1 MNNKKLNLKNDI
13 IFKAFFGKKGNEEFL
28 IDFLEALLK
37 IKITKI
43 EIQEDVNLEQLSV
56 EEKGGRLDIQA
67 ILNDGVIANIEM
79 QVRNNHNMEVRTTF
93 YASKIMSRETS
104 RGEDYRS
111 IKKIILINILGYNMF
126 KKYDE
131 YIHKTAIVLDGHRDE
146 IVIDN
151 IEWWFI
157 ELPKFRKMHKNID
170 NKIEQWLLF
179 IDDEEKE
186 LVKMAEEKNQTLQK
200 AREKMNYLTGDA
212 AVRRLAELREIWE
225 LDYNSDINYA
235 REKGEKSGLKRGR
248 KEGRA
253 EGRAEGKKEEKKEIE
268 KKLLKLQMPIEQI
281 SEITSL
287 TGDEIKNI
295 DID

>member
-235 REKGEKSGLKRGR
+235 REKGEKSGLKKGR
-248 KEGRA
+248 KEG
-253 EGRAEGKKEEKKEIE
+253 EQKKSIEIA

-287 TGDEIKNI
+287 TEEEINNI
-295 DID
+295 KK

>member
-13 IFKAFFGKKGNEEFL
+13 VFKAFFSKKGNEEFL

-131 YIHKTAIVLDGHRDE
+131 YIHKTAIVLDGHREE

-157 ELPKFRKMHKNID
+157 ELPKFRKMHKNI
-170 NKIEQWLLF
+170 NSKIDQWLLF

-253 EGRAEGKKEEKKEIE
+253 EGRAEGKKEEKKEIA

>member
-131 YIHKTAIVLDGHRDE
+131 YIHKTAIVLDGHREE

-170 NKIEQWLLF
+170 NKIDQWLLF

-248 KEGRA
+248 KEG
-253 EGRAEGKKEEKKEIE
+253 EQKKSIEIA

-281 SEITSL
+281 SELTSL
-287 TGDEIKNI
+287 TEEEINNI
-295 DID
+295 KK

>member
-253 EGRAEGKKEEKKEIE
+253 EGRAEGKKEEKKEIA

>member
-43 EIQEDVNLEQLSV
+43 EIQEDVNLEQLSFK
-56 EEKGGRLDIQA
+56 EKGGKLDIQA

-104 RGEDYRS
+104 RGEDYRN

-131 YIHKTAIVLDGHRDE
+131 YIHKTAIVLDGHREE

-157 ELPKFRKMHKNID
+157 ELPKFRKMHKNI
-170 NKIEQWLLF
+170 NSKIDQWLLF

-248 KEGRA
+248 KEG
-253 EGRAEGKKEEKKEIE
+253 EQKKSIEIA

-287 TGDEIKNI
+287 TEEEINNI
-295 DID
+295 KK

>member
-131 YIHKTAIVLDGHRDE
+131 YIHKTAIVLDGHREE

-170 NKIEQWLLF
+170 NKIDQWLLF

-253 EGRAEGKKEEKKEIE
+253 EGRAEGKKEEKKEIA

>member
-43 EIQEDVNLEQLSV
+43 EIQEDVNLEQLSFK
-56 EEKGGRLDIQA
+56 EKGGKLDIQA

-104 RGEDYRS
+104 RGEDYRN

-131 YIHKTAIVLDGHRDE
+131 YIHKTAIVLDGHREE

-170 NKIEQWLLF
+170 NKIDQWLLF

-200 AREKMNYLTGDA
+200 AREEMNYLTGDA

-248 KEGRA
+248 KEG
-253 EGRAEGKKEEKKEIE
+253 EQKKSIEIA

-287 TGDEIKNI
+287 TEEEINNI
-295 DID
+295 KK

>member
-43 EIQEDVNLEQLSV
+43 KIQEDVNLEQLSV

-104 RGEDYRS
+104 RGEDYRN

-131 YIHKTAIVLDGHRDE
+131 YIHKTAIVLDGHREE

-157 ELPKFRKMHKNID
+157 ELPKFRKMHKNI
-170 NKIEQWLLF
+170 NSKIDQWLLF

-200 AREKMNYLTGDA
+200 AREEMNYLTGDA

-235 REKGEKSGLKRGR
+235 REKGEKSGLKKGR
-248 KEGRA
+248 
-253 EGRAEGKKEEKKEIE
+253 KEEKKEIA

-281 SEITSL
+281 SEITNL
-287 TGDEIKNI
+287 TEEEIKNMK
-295 DID
+295 

>member
-131 YIHKTAIVLDGHRDE
+131 YIHKTAIVLDEHREE

-157 ELPKFRKMHKNID
+157 ELPKFRKMHKNI
-170 NKIEQWLLF
+170 NSKIDQWLLF

-248 KEGRA
+248 KEG
-253 EGRAEGKKEEKKEIE
+253 EQKKSIEIA

-287 TGDEIKNI
+287 TEEEINNI
-295 DID
+295 KK

>member
-131 YIHKTAIVLDGHRDE
+131 YIHKTAIVLDGHREE

-157 ELPKFRKMHKNID
+157 ELPKFRKMHKDINS
-170 NKIEQWLLF
+170 KIEQWLLF

-186 LVKMAEEKNQTLQK
+186 LVKMAEEKNRTLQK

-235 REKGEKSGLKRGR
+235 KDEGKREKSF
-248 KEGRA
+248 
-253 EGRAEGKKEEKKEIE
+253 EIA
-268 KKLLKLQMPIEQI
+268 KKLLKIQMPIKQI
-281 SEITSL
+281 SEITNL
-287 TGDEIKNI
+287 TEEEIETLK
-295 DID
+295 

>member
-104 RGEDYRS
+104 RGENYQS

-131 YIHKTAIVLDGHRDE
+131 YIHKTAIVLDGHREE

-157 ELPKFRKMHKNID
+157 ELPKFRKMHKDIN
-170 NKIEQWLLF
+170 NKIDQWLLF

-253 EGRAEGKKEEKKEIE
+253 EEKKEIA
-268 KKLLKLQMPIEQI
+268 KKLLKLKMPIEQI
-281 SEITSL
+281 SEITNL
-287 TGDEIKNI
+287 TEEEIKNI
-295 DID
+295 V

>member
-56 EEKGGRLDIQA
+56 NEKGGRLDIQA

-79 QVRNNHNMEVRTTF
+79 QVINNHNMEDITIF
-93 YASKIMSRETS
+93 DALKIMSRETPK
-104 RGEDYRS
+104 GEDYRS
-111 IKKIILINILGYNMF
+111 IKINILGYNMF

-131 YIHKTAIVLDGHRDE
+131 YIHKTATVLDEHREE

-157 ELPKFRKMHKNID
+157 ELPKFRKTHKNID

-179 IDDEEKE
+179 LDDEEKE
-186 LVKMAEEKNQTLQK
+186 LVKMAEEKNQTVQK
-200 AREKMNYLTGDA
+200 AREEMNYLTGDA

-235 REKGEKSGLKRGR
+235 REEER
-248 KEGRA
+248 KEIA
-253 EGRAEGKKEEKKEIE
+253 
-268 KKLLKLQMPIEQI
+268 KKLLKIQMPIKQI
-281 SEITSL
+281 SEITNL
-287 TGDEIKNI
+287 TEEEIETLK
-295 DID
+295 

>member
-131 YIHKTAIVLDGHRDE
+131 YIHKTAIVLDGHREE

-157 ELPKFRKMHKNID
+157 ELPKFRKMHKDINS
-170 NKIEQWLLF
+170 KIEQWLLF

-186 LVKMAEEKNQTLQK
+186 LVKMAEEKNRTLQK
-200 AREKMNYLTGDA
+200 AREKMDYLTGDA

-253 EGRAEGKKEEKKEIE
+253 EGRAEGKKEEKKEIA

>member
-104 RGEDYRS
+104 RGENYQS

-131 YIHKTAIVLDGHRDE
+131 YIHKTAIVLDGHREE

-157 ELPKFRKMHKNID
+157 ELPKFRKMHKDIN
-170 NKIEQWLLF
+170 NKIDQWLLF

-212 AVRRLAELREIWE
+212 AVRRLAELREKWE

-235 REKGEKSGLKRGR
+235 KDEGR

-253 EGRAEGKKEEKKEIE
+253 EGLKEGEKKGKKEKSAEIA

-281 SEITSL
+281 SEITNL
-287 TGDEIKNI
+287 TEEEIKKIEI
-295 DID
+295 D

>member
-131 YIHKTAIVLDGHRDE
+131 YIHKTALVLDEHRE
-146 IVIDN
+146 EVVIDN

-157 ELPKFRKMHKNID
+157 ELPKFRKMHKNI
-170 NKIEQWLLF
+170 NSKIDQWLLF

-235 REKGEKSGLKRGR
+235 REKGEKSGLKKGR
-248 KEGRA
+248 KEG
-253 EGRAEGKKEEKKEIE
+253 EQKKSIEIA

-281 SEITSL
+281 SEITNL
-287 TGDEIKNI
+287 TEEEIN
-295 DID
+295 DIKE

>member
-43 EIQEDVNLEQLSV
+43 EIQEDVNLEQLSF

-200 AREKMNYLTGDA
+200 AREEMNYLTGDA

-235 REKGEKSGLKRGR
+235 KDEGKREKSF
-248 KEGRA
+248 
-253 EGRAEGKKEEKKEIE
+253 EIA
-268 KKLLKLQMPIEQI
+268 KKLLKIQMPIKQI
-281 SEITSL
+281 SEITNL
-287 TGDEIKNI
+287 TEEEIETLK
-295 DID
+295 

>member
-1 MNNKKLNLKNDI
+1 
-13 IFKAFFGKKGNEEFL
+13 
-28 IDFLEALLK
+28 
-37 IKITKI
+37 
-43 EIQEDVNLEQLSV
+43 
-56 EEKGGRLDIQA
+56 
-67 ILNDGVIANIEM
+67 
-79 QVRNNHNMEVRTTF
+79 
-93 YASKIMSRETS
+93 
-104 RGEDYRS
+104 
-111 IKKIILINILGYNMF
+111 
-126 KKYDE
+126 
-131 YIHKTAIVLDGHRDE
+131 
-146 IVIDN
+146 
-151 IEWWFI
+151 
-157 ELPKFRKMHKNID
+157 MHKNID

-248 KEGRA
+248 R
-253 EGRAEGKKEEKKEIE
+253 EGRAEGKKEEKKEIA

>member
-104 RGEDYRS
+104 RGENYQS

-131 YIHKTAIVLDGHRDE
+131 YIHKTAIVLDGHREE

-157 ELPKFRKMHKNID
+157 ELPKFRKMHKDIN
-170 NKIEQWLLF
+170 NKIDQWLLF

-235 REKGEKSGLKRGR
+235 REKGLKSGLKRG
-248 KEGRA
+248 KK
-253 EGRAEGKKEEKKEIE
+253 EGKKENSIEIA
-268 KKLLKLQMPIEQI
+268 KKLLILQMPIEQI
-281 SEITSL
+281 SEITNL
-287 TGDEIKNI
+287 TKDEII
-295 DID
+295 DIKNNFHF

>member
-131 YIHKTAIVLDGHRDE
+131 YIHKTAIVLDEHREE

-200 AREKMNYLTGDA
+200 AREEMNYLTGDA

-253 EGRAEGKKEEKKEIE
+253 EGRAEGKKEEKKEIA

>member
-126 KKYDE
+126 KRYDE
-131 YIHKTAIVLDGHRDE
+131 YIHKTAIVLDGHREE

-157 ELPKFRKMHKNID
+157 ELPKFRKMHKNI
-170 NKIEQWLLF
+170 NSKIDQWLLF

-186 LVKMAEEKNQTLQK
+186 LVKMAEEKKKLQK
-200 AREKMNYLTGDA
+200 NF
-212 AVRRLAELREIWE
+212 
-225 LDYNSDINYA
+225 
-235 REKGEKSGLKRGR
+235 
-248 KEGRA
+248 
-253 EGRAEGKKEEKKEIE
+253 
-268 KKLLKLQMPIEQI
+268 
-281 SEITSL
+281 
-287 TGDEIKNI
+287 
-295 DID
+295 

>member
-131 YIHKTAIVLDGHRDE
+131 YIHKTAIVLDEHREE

-157 ELPKFRKMHKNID
+157 ELPKFRKTHKNIN

-179 IDDEEKE
+179 LDDEEKE

-200 AREKMNYLTGDA
+200 AREEMNYLTGDA

-235 REKGEKSGLKRGR
+235 KDEGKREKSF
-248 KEGRA
+248 
-253 EGRAEGKKEEKKEIE
+253 EIA
-268 KKLLKLQMPIEQI
+268 KKLLEIQMPIKQI
-281 SEITSL
+281 SEITNL
-287 TGDEIKNI
+287 TEEEIEALK
-295 DID
+295 

>member
-43 EIQEDVNLEQLSV
+43 KIQEDVNLEQLSV

-104 RGEDYRS
+104 RGEDYRN

-131 YIHKTAIVLDGHRDE
+131 YIHKTAIVLDGHREE

-170 NKIEQWLLF
+170 NKIDQWLLF

-248 KEGRA
+248 KEG
-253 EGRAEGKKEEKKEIE
+253 EQKKSIEIA

-287 TGDEIKNI
+287 TEEEINNI
-295 DID
+295 KK

>member
-111 IKKIILINILGYNMF
+111 IKNIILINILGYNMF

-200 AREKMNYLTGDA
+200 AREEMNYLTGDA

-253 EGRAEGKKEEKKEIE
+253 EGRAEGKKEEKKEIA

>member
-200 AREKMNYLTGDA
+200 AREEMNYLTGDA

-235 REKGEKSGLKRGR
+235 KDEGKREKSF
-248 KEGRA
+248 
-253 EGRAEGKKEEKKEIE
+253 EIA
-268 KKLLKLQMPIEQI
+268 KKLLKIQMPIKQI
-281 SEITSL
+281 SEITNL
-287 TGDEIKNI
+287 TEEEIETLK
-295 DID
+295 

>member
-131 YIHKTAIVLDGHRDE
+131 YIHKTAIVLDGHREE

-157 ELPKFRKMHKNID
+157 ELPKFRKTHKNIN

-179 IDDEEKE
+179 LDDEEKE

-200 AREKMNYLTGDA
+200 AREEMNYLTGDA

-235 REKGEKSGLKRGR
+235 KDEGKREKSF
-248 KEGRA
+248 
-253 EGRAEGKKEEKKEIE
+253 EIA
-268 KKLLKLQMPIEQI
+268 KKLLEIQMPIKQI
-281 SEITSL
+281 SEITNL
-287 TGDEIKNI
+287 TEEEIEALK
-295 DID
+295 

>member
-131 YIHKTAIVLDGHRDE
+131 YIHKTAIVLDGHREE

-157 ELPKFRKMHKNID
+157 ELPKFRKMHKNI
-170 NKIEQWLLF
+170 NSKIDQWLLF

-235 REKGEKSGLKRGR
+235 REKGEKSGLKKGR
-248 KEGRA
+248 KEG
-253 EGRAEGKKEEKKEIE
+253 EQKKSIEIA

-281 SEITSL
+281 SEITNL
-287 TGDEIKNI
+287 TEEEIN
-295 DID
+295 DIKE

>member
-131 YIHKTAIVLDGHRDE
+131 YIHKTAIVLDGHREE

-253 EGRAEGKKEEKKEIE
+253 EGKKEEKKEIA

>member
-131 YIHKTAIVLDGHRDE
+131 YIHKTAIVLDGHREE

-170 NKIEQWLLF
+170 NKIDQWLLF

-200 AREKMNYLTGDA
+200 AREEMNYLTGDA

-248 KEGRA
+248 KEG
-253 EGRAEGKKEEKKEIE
+253 EQKKSIEIA

-287 TGDEIKNI
+287 TEEEINNI
-295 DID
+295 KK

>member
-13 IFKAFFGKKGNEEFL
+13 VFKAFFSKKGNEEFL

-43 EIQEDVNLEQLSV
+43 EIQEDVNLEQLSFK
-56 EEKGGRLDIQA
+56 EKGGKLDIQA

-104 RGEDYRS
+104 RGEDYRN

-131 YIHKTAIVLDGHRDE
+131 YIHKTAIVLDGHREE

-157 ELPKFRKMHKNID
+157 ELPKFRKMHKNI
-170 NKIEQWLLF
+170 NSKIDQWLLF

-200 AREKMNYLTGDA
+200 AREEMNYLTGDA

-253 EGRAEGKKEEKKEIE
+253 EGRAEGKKEEKKEIA

>member
-131 YIHKTAIVLDGHRDE
+131 YIHKTAIVLDGHREE

-157 ELPKFRKMHKNID
+157 ELPKFRKMHKDINS
-170 NKIEQWLLF
+170 KIEQWLLF

-186 LVKMAEEKNQTLQK
+186 LVKMAEEKNRTLQK
-200 AREKMNYLTGDA
+200 AREKMDYLTGDA

-235 REKGEKSGLKRGR
+235 KDEGKREKSF
-248 KEGRA
+248 
-253 EGRAEGKKEEKKEIE
+253 EIA
-268 KKLLKLQMPIEQI
+268 KKLLKIQMPIKQI
-281 SEITSL
+281 SEITNL
-287 TGDEIKNI
+287 TEEEIETLK
-295 DID
+295 

>member
-104 RGEDYRS
+104 RGEDYRN

-131 YIHKTAIVLDGHRDE
+131 YIHKTAIVLDGHREE

-157 ELPKFRKMHKNID
+157 ELPKFRKMHKNI
-170 NKIEQWLLF
+170 NSKIDQWLLF

-248 KEGRA
+248 KEG
-253 EGRAEGKKEEKKEIE
+253 EQKKSIEIA

-287 TGDEIKNI
+287 TEEEINNI
-295 DID
+295 KK

>member
-131 YIHKTAIVLDGHRDE
+131 YIHKTAIVLDGHREE

-157 ELPKFRKMHKNID
+157 ELPKFRKMHKNI
-170 NKIEQWLLF
+170 NSKIDQWLLF

-235 REKGEKSGLKRGR
+235 KEKGLKSGLKRGR
-248 KEGRA
+248 KEG
-253 EGRAEGKKEEKKEIE
+253 KKENSIEIAR
-268 KKLLKLQMPIEQI
+268 KLLKLQMPIEQI
-281 SEITSL
+281 SEITNL
-287 TGDEIKNI
+287 TEEEIN
-295 DID
+295 DIKI

>member
-104 RGEDYRS
+104 RGEDYQS

-131 YIHKTAIVLDGHRDE
+131 YIHKTAIVLDEHREE

-170 NKIEQWLLF
+170 NKIDQWLLF

-253 EGRAEGKKEEKKEIE
+253 EEKKEIA
-268 KKLLKLQMPIEQI
+268 KKLLKLKMPIEQI
-281 SEITSL
+281 SEITNL
-287 TGDEIKNI
+287 TEEEIKNI
-295 DID
+295 V

>member
-104 RGEDYRS
+104 RGEDYRN

-131 YIHKTAIVLDGHRDE
+131 YIHKTAIVLDEHREE

-157 ELPKFRKMHKNID
+157 ELPKFRKKHKNIN

-179 IDDEEKE
+179 LDDEEKE

-200 AREKMNYLTGDA
+200 AREEMNYLTGDA

-235 REKGEKSGLKRGR
+235 KDEGKREKSF
-248 KEGRA
+248 
-253 EGRAEGKKEEKKEIE
+253 EIA
-268 KKLLKLQMPIEQI
+268 KKLLEIQMPIKQI
-281 SEITSL
+281 SEITNL
-287 TGDEIKNI
+287 TEEEIEALK
-295 DID
+295 

>member
-13 IFKAFFGKKGNEEFL
+13 VFKAFFSKKGNEEFL

-131 YIHKTAIVLDGHRDE
+131 YIHKTAIVLDGHREE

-157 ELPKFRKMHKNID
+157 ELPKFRKMHKNI
-170 NKIEQWLLF
+170 NSKIDQWLLF

-200 AREKMNYLTGDA
+200 AREEMNYLTGDA

-253 EGRAEGKKEEKKEIE
+253 EGRAEGKKEEKKEIA

>member
-131 YIHKTAIVLDGHRDE
+131 YIHKTAIVLDGHREE

-157 ELPKFRKMHKNID
+157 ELPKFRKMHKDINS
-170 NKIEQWLLF
+170 KIEQWLLF

-186 LVKMAEEKNQTLQK
+186 LVKMAEEKNRTLQK
-200 AREKMNYLTGDA
+200 AREKMDYLTGDA

-235 REKGEKSGLKRGR
+235 KD
-248 KEGRA
+248 EGRI
-253 EGRAEGKKEEKKEIE
+253 EGEHKKSMEIA

-281 SEITSL
+281 SEITNL
-287 TGDEIKNI
+287 TEEEIKNMK
-295 DID
+295 